1 MAYKKDIN
9 KLVREKNRLG
19 KIKDNIGN
27 DSWSLTATLK
37 WTSEAKQAK
46 NLVSEAIQK
55 LHEAEI
61 ILRNY

>member
-1 MAYKKDIN
+1 MYKTDIN

-27 DSWSLTATLK
+27 DSWTLTGTLR

-46 NLVSEAIQK
+46 NLVAEAIQK
-55 LHEAEI
+55 LHEAEKV
-61 ILRNY
+61 LRSY